1 MFGMIL
7 FGDVDFF
14 ILKFKL
20 HLNRIHYFVQFMK
33 LTFCKCSLQKKKTVV
48 HSIIKVKTA
57 MVNNKHLLEFW
68 VLFQEDIPRSH
79 IFTVIH

>member
-33 LTFCKCSLQKKKTVV
+33 LTFCKCSLQKKNSSAFHYKSENSNGEQQTP
-48 HSIIKVKTA
+48 S
-57 MVNNKHLLEFW
+57 
-68 VLFQEDIPRSH
+68 
-79 IFTVIH
+79 